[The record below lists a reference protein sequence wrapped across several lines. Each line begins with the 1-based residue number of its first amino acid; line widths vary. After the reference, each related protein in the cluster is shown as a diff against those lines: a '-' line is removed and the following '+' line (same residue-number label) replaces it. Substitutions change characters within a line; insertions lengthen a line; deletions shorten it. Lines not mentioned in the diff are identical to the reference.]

1 MFNVVLVQQMYKS
14 QGEDGGLFI
23 VYNQL
28 KLIVL
33 LEIYGSFFYF
43 S

>member
-1 MFNVVLVQQMYKS
+1 MLFLFNKCTNLKVK
-14 QGEDGGLFI
+14 DGGLFI

-33 LEIYGSFFYF
+33 LEIYGFIFYF